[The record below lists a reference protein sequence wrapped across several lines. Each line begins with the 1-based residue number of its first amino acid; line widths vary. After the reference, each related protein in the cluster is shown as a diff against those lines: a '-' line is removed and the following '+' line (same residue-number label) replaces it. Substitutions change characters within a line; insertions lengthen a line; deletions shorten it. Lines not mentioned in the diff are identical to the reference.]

1 MFSREPSCHV
11 EVFYIFSNEEILTE
25 SELVQWISSVSETMA
40 FAEVILLNPAAW
52 LP

>member
-1 MFSREPSCHV
+1 MDANVFSRTLVSCGSFLHL
-11 EVFYIFSNEEILTE
+11 FKTE
-25 SELVQWISSVSETMA
+25 SELVQWISSGSETMA